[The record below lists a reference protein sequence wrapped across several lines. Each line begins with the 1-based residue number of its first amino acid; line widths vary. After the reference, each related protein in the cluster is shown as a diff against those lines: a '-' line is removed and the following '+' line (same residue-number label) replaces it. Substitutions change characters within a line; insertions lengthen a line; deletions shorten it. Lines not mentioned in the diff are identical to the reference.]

1 MHYKILTALTIL
13 LSFSLIPTV
22 FAVSDGSS
30 ADLSKLPNQ
39 LSDALMIP
47 LFAGQILTVIIFLVM
62 FELPV
67 AIWGKGYFPAV
78 IVGFMVLAFCIAVGW
93 LEPWFLLVEGLIVVA
108 LLSGKMRDW
117 IAGGGE

>member
-1 MHYKILTALTIL
+1 MHYRILIVLMIL
-13 LSFSLIPTV
+13 LSFTFVPCV
-22 FAVSDGSS
+22 FAVDEGSKVNLD
-30 ADLSKLPNQ
+30 DLPELFAE
-39 LSDALMIP
+39 ALGVN
-47 LFAGQILTVIIFLVM
+47 LFAGKILLVTIFLIM

-78 IVGFMVLAFCIAVGW
+78 MVGFMVLAFCIAVGW
-93 LEPWFLLVEGLIVVA
+93 LETWFLLVEGLIVVA